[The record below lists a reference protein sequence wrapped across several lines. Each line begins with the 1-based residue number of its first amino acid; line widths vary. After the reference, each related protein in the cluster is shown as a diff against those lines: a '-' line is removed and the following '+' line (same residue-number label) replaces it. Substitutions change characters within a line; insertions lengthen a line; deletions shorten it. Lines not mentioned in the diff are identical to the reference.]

1 MLAISKEISMTD
13 QQLYDA
19 MGQRFAVI
27 EVIGS
32 LGKSYEVTAFA
43 NKLQNKTIADNLRYS
58 EAKAI
63 IKLLGENDG
72 NS

>member
-1 MLAISKEISMTD
+1 MSEIDTK
-13 QQLYDA
+13 LYDA
-19 MGQRFAVI
+19 MGQRFAVV

-32 LGKSYEVTAFA
+32 LGKSYEVTANA
-43 NKLQNKTIADNLRYS
+43 HMLENKTIADNLRYS

-72 NS
+72 